1 MVGLPNLIIFLHFNC
16 REPFTPGET
25 SKEKE
30 IQNNREKNV
39 LSTIYFSK
47 EATPS
52 TPHEADPETGS
63 SSMKSNQPAFIPL
76 EDSEADENSE
86 FNHQNKGITNIYFFV
101 KSITQI
107 DFFVKSISQI
117 YFLREINKLVLKH
130 LFFLM
135 L

>member
-1 MVGLPNLIIFLHFNC
+1 
-16 REPFTPGET
+16 
-25 SKEKE
+25 
-30 IQNNREKNV
+30 
-39 LSTIYFSK
+39 
-47 EATPS
+47 
-52 TPHEADPETGS
+52 
-63 SSMKSNQPAFIPL
+63 MKSNQPAFIPL